1 MLNDAQLMQIEPLL
15 MDDPSR
21 FVIFPIKHNDIWQ
34 FYKKAEAS
42 FWTAEEIDLSQ
53 DLKDWE
59 NLNDGE
65 RHFISHVLAFFAAS
79 DGIVNEN
86 LAVDFISKVQYAEAK
101 CFYGFQIMIENI
113 HAETYSLL
121 IDTYIKDPV
130 ERDKMLNAVEH
141 IDCVRKKSRLGDAL
155 DRARLFHRTFDCLCS
170 RGRNFL
176 LWLLLFDFLV
186 EETGFDAGFIVLQ

>member
-1 MLNDAQLMQIEPLL
+1 MSTAVEEPILKENKG
-15 MDDPSR
+15 R
-21 FVIFPIKHNDIWQ
+21 FVLFPIQHNDIWE

-86 LAVDFISKVQYAEAK
+86 LAENFVAEVQYTEAK
-101 CFYGFQIMIENI
+101 F
-113 HAETYSLL
+113 L
-121 IDTYIKDPV
+121 IGP
-130 ERDKMLNAVEH
+130 
-141 IDCVRKKSRLGDAL
+141 
-155 DRARLFHRTFDCLCS
+155 
-170 RGRNFL
+170 
-176 LWLLLFDFLV
+176 
-186 EETGFDAGFIVLQ
+186 